1 METETILQEI
11 LETELPETESVVL
24 TDGDA
29 ASVYVQHLEQIAGDV
44 RIILLFTI
52 LTFCTA
58 CMRAWRKNII
68 KGVR

>member
-11 LETELPETESVVL
+11 LETELPEIESVVL

-29 ASVYVQHLEQIAGDV
+29 VAVQHLEQIAGDV
-44 RIILLFTI
+44 RIILLFTV

-58 CMRAWRKNII
+58 CMRAWRKNTI